1 MEKYYVYCHKNP
13 TNGDIFY
20 VGKGSGSRAYIT
32 QSRGKY
38 WRSYVKKHGIPV
50 VEIIYSNLTEE
61 QAFLLEKQLIEKLG
75 RKDIG
80 NGVLVNTTNGG
91 EGCSGLV
98 HSDESKNKIRL
109 ARKDQP
115 SNNKGKTWVQKNPR
129 PKGTKRG
136 NYKTRKD
143 KGKTFSDEVKLNFK
157 EGKRNKSKNVLQY
170 DLDGNFIKEWRSPAD
185 VIDVLGLKGIY
196 NCLTGISKHSGGFIW
211 KYKEI

>member
-1 MEKYYVYCHKNP
+1 MEKYYIYCHQNP
-13 TNGDIFY
+13 INGDIFY
-20 VGKGSGSRAYIT
+20 IGKGSDSRAYVT

-38 WRSYVKKHGIPV
+38 WKNYVKKHGIPI
-50 VEIIYSNLTEE
+50 VEILHSNLTEE

-75 RKDIG
+75 RKDKGDGI
-80 NGVLVNTTNGG
+80 LVNTTNGG

-98 HSDESKNKIRL
+98 HSDESKNKMRESKKG
-109 ARKDQP
+109 RP
-115 SNNKGKTWVQKNPR
+115 SNSKGKTWVQKTPR

-157 EGKRNKSKNVLQY
+157 EAQRNKSKGVIQY
-170 DLDGNFIKEWRSPAD
+170 NLGGTFIKEWRSPAD

-196 NCLTGISKHSGGFIW
+196 NCLTGISDQSGGFVW
-211 KYKEI
+211 RYKE